1 MQRPLEALRD
11 RLIDVVFP
19 PQCGVCGTA
28 GSFICPTCTRR
39 LQAASAPRCQ
49 RCWSAETQARVCRDC
64 ATSPLDGARAPY
76 VYDGPARDLVR
87 QLKFE
92 GLHALAEPMGALMA
106 SSLIEHGIQA
116 DIAVPVPLHGL
127 RRRLRG
133 FNQSEL
139 LARAI
144 GQRTGIPLD
153 ETSLRTAHATAPL
166 HQTDDRGLR
175 ETNVRGAFRC
185 IGQLEGKR
193 VLLVDDVLTTG
204 ATARECAAVLKA
216 AGAASVW
223 ALAFC
228 HTDRGRASFASPPAR

>member
-1 MQRPLEALRD
+1 MPRALATLRD

-19 PQCGVCGTA
+19 PQCGACGVA
-28 GSFICPTCTRR
+28 GGLICDACTHRM
-39 LQAASAPRCQ
+39 QAATAPRCQ
-49 RCWSAETQARVCRDC
+49 RCWSAESQQRICRDC
-64 ATSPLDGARAPY
+64 IRSPLDGARAPY

-106 SSLIEHGIQA
+106 VSLLEHGIQA
-116 DIAVPVPLHGL
+116 DLAVPVPLRGL

-144 GQRTGIPLD
+144 AQLIDLPLD
-153 ETSLRTAHATAPL
+153 TSALRTARATAPL
-166 HQTDDRGLR
+166 HQTDDRLIR
-175 ETNVRGAFRC
+175 ETSVRGAFRC
-185 IGQLEGKR
+185 TEQVEGKR

-204 ATARECAAVLKA
+204 ATARECATVLKA
-216 AGAASVW
+216 AGAVSVCV
-223 ALAFC
+223 LAFC
-228 HTDRGRASFASPPAR
+228 HTDRGRTSFASPQVR